1 MALKNKS
8 EISTINNPE
17 FINLEPLDINP
28 LMSKAEIKVFY
39 LGHNRNGSYINKE
52 TALKMAKT
60 LRGTPIVAAW
70 IDNKEDYGDHGHV
83 ITIEDGEIKFS
94 CKTIPYGFVSPDAEV
109 WFQNFTDTDEFDNQV
124 ERTYMMTT
132 GYLWTGQFEEARKAI
147 EEGQPHSMELDG
159 ETLDGHWA
167 TDNNLGVEFF
177 IINDATFSKLCILG
191 DDVEPCYEGSSV
203 TSPQVS
209 SNFSKQEYFEQTL
222 FTMMQELKDTL
233 NNEGGLN
240 MSKEQEDNIE
250 QSEEFEDTSS
260 QNLDEEIEE
269 TLDNDENVDDEFV
282 DKKDKEEQSDDKD
295 DDSSDNDDSKDKE
308 GDDKEDDQ
316 KKPNTK
322 HSVEEF
328 EKLESEL
335 ESLRAE
341 VEELRSFK
349 LNIEMQEK
357 QKLVDSYFMLSDE
370 DKAEVVANLANYSL
384 DEIKA
389 KLAIIYVEQNVD
401 FNKVD
406 EQSKDSSSPTLS
418 FSLEE
423 ETNDEV
429 LTELQIALRNAKNN

>member
-1 MALKNKS
+1 
-8 EISTINNPE
+8 
-17 FINLEPLDINP
+17 
-28 LMSKAEIKVFY
+28 
-39 LGHNRNGSYINKE
+39 
-52 TALKMAKT
+52 
-60 LRGTPIVAAW
+60 
-70 IDNKEDYGDHGHV
+70 
-83 ITIEDGEIKFS
+83 
-94 CKTIPYGFVSPDAEV
+94 
-109 WFQNFTDTDEFDNQV
+109 
-124 ERTYMMTT
+124 
-132 GYLWTGQFEEARKAI
+132 
-147 EEGQPHSMELDG
+147 
-159 ETLDGHWA
+159 
-167 TDNNLGVEFF
+167 
-177 IINDATFSKLCILG
+177 
-191 DDVEPCYEGSSV
+191 
-203 TSPQVS
+203 
-209 SNFSKQEYFEQTL
+209 
-222 FTMMQELKDTL
+222 
-233 NNEGGLN
+233 

-250 QSEEFEDTSS
+250 QSEEFEDTSN

-282 DKKDKEEQSDDKD
+282 DKKDKKEQSDDKD
-295 DDSSDNDDSKDKE
+295 DDSSDDDDSKDKE
-308 GDDKEDDQ
+308 GDDKEDDK

-341 VEELRSFK
+341 VEELRNFK

-429 LTELQIALRNAKNN
+429 LTELQRALRNAKNN